1 MIQNLTKSGSFV
13 GLLWVF
19 LTKIKCMDGFKL
31 HYTPKDLEKA
41 TGRSGRVIRARLR
54 RRYPRSA
61 GEHNSEW
68 RLTYSQYQTEVSYWK
83 TAKKK

>member
-1 MIQNLTKSGSFV
+1 MF
-13 GLLWVF
+13 
-19 LTKIKCMDGFKL
+19 GFKL

-41 TGRSGRVIRARLR
+41 TGRSGKVIRARLR

-61 GEHNSEW
+61 GEHNTEW

-83 TAKKK
+83 TAPKK